1 MGIRMNNP
9 WIYIQL
15 LKVVGFVNQSKKLT
29 NNLRMPNA
37 DANLN
42 DIGDWISISQTRY
55 DRELL
60 HHERTTIHSCKSI
73 GRLNWALRL
82 SYVNP
87 KQHGSLNGFQYRR
100 SSCRIRLDAVKI
112 ARSGPGTRVA

>member
-42 DIGDWISISQTRY
+42 DIGEGYQYPRRGMIESFCIMS
-55 DRELL
+55 ELPYTL
-60 HHERTTIHSCKSI
+60 AKASVDSI
-73 GRLNWALRL
+73 G
-82 SYVNP
+82 P
-87 KQHGSLNGFQYRR
+87 
-100 SSCRIRLDAVKI
+100 
-112 ARSGPGTRVA
+112 